1 MGSEQKLCLN
11 VKSFCKY
18 QLNFLKSFV
27 SPNHHF
33 TKLCIGLCN
42 NVQVLIHRGDG
53 RKDEGLRN
61 EDDSLQ
67 NKDDGAK
74 NQDDGVRNED
84 DGDIVLMAAKLGKV
98 CFLTDTEENIL
109 YVIPDEF

>member
-1 MGSEQKLCLN
+1 M
-11 VKSFCKY
+11 F
-18 QLNFLKSFV
+18 
-27 SPNHHF
+27 
-33 TKLCIGLCN
+33 CIGLC

-61 EDDSLQ
+61 EDDRLQ
-67 NKDDGAK
+67 NKDDGVK
-74 NQDDGVRNED
+74 SEDDGVRNED

>member
-1 MGSEQKLCLN
+1 LFYLTTTINLQSCVLDC
-11 VKSFCKY
+11 VVC
-18 QLNFLKSFV
+18 
-27 SPNHHF
+27 
-33 TKLCIGLCN
+33 

-53 RKDEGLRN
+53 RKDEGLTN
-61 EDDSLQ
+61 EDDRLR
-67 NKDDGAK
+67 NKDDGVK
-74 NQDDGVRNED
+74 SEDDGVRNED

>member
-1 MGSEQKLCLN
+1 
-11 VKSFCKY
+11 
-18 QLNFLKSFV
+18 
-27 SPNHHF
+27 
-33 TKLCIGLCN
+33 
-42 NVQVLIHRGDG
+42 VQVLIHRGDG